1 MLTTITFGQDSQ
13 LKTIAGTSSCGAF
26 SDCTSLTSIEIPASV
41 ETIGVTAFKG
51 CSSLATVAFEK
62 GSQLKTIAGGSTAY
76 YYQGVFSDCISL
88 TSIEIPANVETIEAT
103 AFKGC
108 SSLTTVTFEKGSRL
122 KKISASAFDGSKLE
136 QIEIPAKVTEIA
148 GGTFK
153 DYETL
158 KTISFE
164 SGSQLKSIGA
174 SAFNGCISL
183 ISIIIPAS
191 VETIKTTAFHG
202 CSSLT
207 TVAFEKGSQL
217 KKISG
222 SSIYATSA
230 FFSAT
235 NLMTVDMSECKQ
247 VEYLGDNAFSSCSKL
262 RLFKIGTRNP
272 PSCGSNTFHPES
284 FSVLQVPLNSI
295 DAYKASDGWKCFP
308 SITGL
313 DE

>member
-1 MLTTITFGQDSQ
+1 M
-13 LKTIAGTSSCGAF
+13 K
-26 SDCTSLTSIEIPASV
+26 SIEIPASV

-51 CSSLATVAFEK
+51 CSSLATVTFEK

-108 SSLTTVTFEKGSRL
+108 SSLTTVTFEKGSQLRE
-122 KKISASAFDGSKLE
+122 IGSSAFDGSKLE

-191 VETIKTTAFHG
+191 VETIGQKAFNKCLSLRTVSFEVG
-202 CSSLT
+202 SLLNTIEGGYYYNSGTSQVIEYCGAFCNCISLT
-207 TVAFEKGSQL
+207 K
-217 KKISG
+217 
-222 SSIYATSA
+222 
-230 FFSAT
+230 
-235 NLMTVDMSECKQ
+235 
-247 VEYLGDNAFSSCSKL
+247 
-262 RLFKIGTRNP
+262 
-272 PSCGSNTFHPES
+272 HP
-284 FSVLQVPLNSI
+284 
-295 DAYKASDGWKCFP
+295 DGEAKVIAMP
-308 SITGL
+308 
-313 DE
+313 

>member
-51 CSSLATVAFEK
+51 CSSLATVTFEK

-108 SSLTTVTFEKGSRL
+108 SSLTTVTFEKGSQLRE
-122 KKISASAFDGSKLE
+122 IGSSAFDGSKLE

-191 VETIKTTAFHG
+191 VETIGQKAFNKCLSLRTVSFEVG
-202 CSSLT
+202 SLLNTIEGGYYYNSGTSQVFEYCGAFCNCISLT
-207 TVAFEKGSQL
+207 K
-217 KKISG
+217 
-222 SSIYATSA
+222 
-230 FFSAT
+230 
-235 NLMTVDMSECKQ
+235 
-247 VEYLGDNAFSSCSKL
+247 
-262 RLFKIGTRNP
+262 
-272 PSCGSNTFHPES
+272 HP
-284 FSVLQVPLNSI
+284 
-295 DAYKASDGWKCFP
+295 DGEAKVIAMP
-308 SITGL
+308 
-313 DE
+313 